1 MSTSGSGEHPL
12 NSPQIPTQRFTSWQ
26 YCAFAIF
33 GSRNLIPFVY
43 VWVIR
48 WISEGP
54 LSFSLFCFRFLSG
67 LHWLIVLPFPNP
79 CLSNP
84 ALANGW
90 WRTPCCLCF
99 PSSHSPFSGNTT
111 SISFRETPLLFLH
124 HLMKG
129 TNSTGIEPWQIWL
142 SQGWSHDLKKVT
154 GTCSLNC
161 YCQLLGMTFS
171 LKWNC
176 WASVAEAWNSQNILT
191 W

>member
-1 MSTSGSGEHPL
+1 MDLRGT
-12 NSPQIPTQRFTSWQ
+12 FV
-26 YCAFAIF
+26 IF
-33 GSRNLIPFVY
+33 PF
-43 VWVIR
+43 
-48 WISEGP
+48 
-54 LSFSLFCFRFLSG
+54 LFSFSFWAPLAHSPTLPQPMPFKSSLGKWVVKDTLLFVFPEQ
-67 LHWLIVLPFPNP
+67 PFP
-79 CLSNP
+79 LF
-84 ALANGW
+84 W
-90 WRTPCCLCF
+90 
-99 PSSHSPFSGNTT
+99 NTT

-129 TNSTGIEPWQIWL
+129 TNSTGIKPWQIWL
-142 SQGWSHDLKKVT
+142 AQGWSHDLKKVT